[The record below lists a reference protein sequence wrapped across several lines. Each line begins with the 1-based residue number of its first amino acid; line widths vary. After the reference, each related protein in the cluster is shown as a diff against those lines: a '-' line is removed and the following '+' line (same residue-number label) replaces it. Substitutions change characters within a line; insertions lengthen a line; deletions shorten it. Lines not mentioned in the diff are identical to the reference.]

1 MRRGLELKWP
11 ELSSQIQ
18 SKSMHPLSK
27 VQPAPLQHQNWTGG
41 GAGPGAARGH
51 WGATPRGLCI
61 LCAPKGARTA
71 RAQHKALRLLHFRV
85 LSAPHAPACGFP
97 PSPPSPRAAGVGWSP
112 QGCLRSKESVLPIS
126 GEVLS
131 SQGQDANSEWQQRG
145 EASPGSL
152 PSLGKPLEC
161 EKRHLSCQGG
171 QECKQLL
178 CVQPTLLALSSP
190 LAMQEQWPSIQQSP
204 HALNC
209 QPGFPRHTGPQA
221 GHLKE
226 AAWILPMLWGVW
238 KCCASFQKSAVQL
251 YSSRGKEWNWD
262 QERRAHVWTPIHL
275 FLMLSGKRHNK
286 TIAELGIEC
295 QVPLSIIIK
304 TPHY

>member
-71 RAQHKALRLLHFRV
+71 RAQHKAVRLLHFRV
-85 LSAPHAPACGFP
+85 LSAPHAPACRFP

-131 SQGQDANSEWQQRG
+131 SQGQDANSQWQQRG

-178 CVQPTLLALSSP
+178 CAAHPAGSELSTCHAGTVTLHTTEPTCPQLPARLSQAHGTTSWTSKGGS
-190 LAMQEQWPSIQQSP
+190 LNPS
-204 HALNC
+204 HALRSLKVLC
-209 QPGFPRHTGPQA
+209 FLSEISCPAVLKQREGMELRPGEKSSCVNTHTSIPDV
-221 GHLKE
+221 
-226 AAWILPMLWGVW
+226 IR
-238 KCCASFQKSAVQL
+238 QKTQ
-251 YSSRGKEWNWD
+251 
-262 QERRAHVWTPIHL
+262 
-275 FLMLSGKRHNK
+275 
-286 TIAELGIEC
+286 
-295 QVPLSIIIK
+295 
-304 TPHY
+304 